1 MLWEETQN
9 HPETRQSAL
18 IGLRKYQ
25 EALRHRDTTDRPIHA
40 AQKRAKIHHL
50 GTDGSRKERTPI
62 VLVPSLVNPPSILD
76 LSSRKSLARFLAA
89 QGHDPWLVDWGT
101 PGPEDAMLDLAGH
114 VEQLLLPLLAT
125 LDHPPILVGYCLG
138 GTLALAA
145 AGPSAARAVVTVAT
159 PWDFTGYP
167 DTERERLARLWNNA
181 KEQCERLGY
190 VPMEVLQSGFW
201 ALDPARTIRKYAHFA
216 QLDEASEAARAFVTV
231 EDWANDGPP
240 LTWAAARDLFV
251 RFYSENATGTGSWD
265 VMGSIVDPA
274 ALACPTLS
282 IRSTT
287 DRIVPAAAAPIL
299 QERLDLGLGHVG
311 MIVSDRAPATLWE
324 PLSAWLSKWDR
335 CC

>member
-9 HPETRQSAL
+9 HPETRQLAL
-18 IGLRKYQ
+18 AGLRKYQ
-25 EALRHRDTTDRPIHA
+25 GALRHRDTTERPVHA
-40 AQKRAKIHHL
+40 AHNRARIHHL
-50 GTDGSRKERTPI
+50 GSTDTSKDRVPV

-76 LSSRKSLARFLAA
+76 LSARKSLARFLSA

-101 PGPEDAMLDLAGH
+101 PSPDEAALDLAGH
-114 VEQLLLPLLAT
+114 VEQLLLPLIAT
-125 LDHPPILVGYCLG
+125 LDRPPILVGYCLG

-145 AGPSAARAVVTVAT
+145 AGPCAARAVVTIAT
-159 PWDFTGYP
+159 PWDFRGYP
-167 DTERERLARLWNNA
+167 EAERARLALLWDNA
-181 KEQCERLGY
+181 KEPCERMGY

-216 QLDEASEAARAFVTV
+216 GMEPDSEAARAFIAV

-251 RFYSENATGTGSWD
+251 NLYSGNMTGAGAWRVS
-265 VMGSIVDPA
+265 GAIVDPA
-274 ALACPTLS
+274 ALGCPALS
-282 IRSTT
+282 VRSTT

-299 QERLDLGLGHVG
+299 QERLDLSLGHVG
-311 MIVSDRAPATLWE
+311 MIVSDRAPASLWE

-335 CC
+335 SC